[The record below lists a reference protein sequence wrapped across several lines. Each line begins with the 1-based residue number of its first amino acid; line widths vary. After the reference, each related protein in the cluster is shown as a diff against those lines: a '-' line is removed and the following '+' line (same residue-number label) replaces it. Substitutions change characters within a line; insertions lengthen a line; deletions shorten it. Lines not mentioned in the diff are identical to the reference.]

1 MLENKLLPKEFKVLF
16 FRGYIYI
23 YIYKVTIMVFLL
35 LLKLKIPYFYF
46 SSPTF
51 VFSLISFKL

>member
-1 MLENKLLPKEFKVLF
+1 
-16 FRGYIYI
+16 
-23 YIYKVTIMVFLL
+23 MVFLL

-51 VFSLISFKL
+51 VFSLISFKLLKDIDKIEKITSLLFWE